1 MVSFYPQEVEKMTK
15 QIQIGSTIKAKRST
29 KKIIGGVLYKIVGR
43 QMAFPYFIVRCP
55 YNGTKHYIHKNNIR
69 VVK

>member
-1 MVSFYPQEVEKMTK
+1 MTK
-15 QIQIGSTIKAKRST
+15 QVEIGSTITVKKPTKR
-29 KKIIGGVLYKIVGR
+29 IIRGVLYKIVGR

>member
-1 MVSFYPQEVEKMTK
+1 MINK
-15 QIQIGSTIKAKRST
+15 QIEIGSTIKAKRPT
-29 KKIIGGVLYKIVGR
+29 KWLISGTLYKVIGR

-55 YNGTKHYIHKNNIR
+55 YDGSKHYIHKNNMR